1 MYRSKE
7 GDNLVEIHYYL
18 VWFTFSDMKMN
29 RPDIQEEN
37 VHLKAIYM
45 CGHAKII
52 AAWRAGWNIS
62 IILF

>member
-1 MYRSKE
+1 
-7 GDNLVEIHYYL
+7 
-18 VWFTFSDMKMN
+18 MKMN

-62 IILF
+62 IILFLIQNTDYTFSV